1 MQCGKT
7 SRIPDVQK
15 WPCQSSNIFLLL
27 SHAWPSGKKKK
38 IWSNILL
45 VDKYFHKLRIKETIE
60 FCLME
65 IDKTNSK
72 IEPNIFGII
81 LSNQNPNL
89 VDTSSKTRLIKIPLQ
104 RSKSISY
111 INPSTSAAF
120 YFFIW
125 FLQYLNNLY
134 LTSFSFRRKN
144 LITEILRI
152 KEITWTK
159 FSLIF
164 FSDSLREE
172 YAKGGVYLQGAR
184 NLSLLKKQL

>member
-1 MQCGKT
+1 M
-7 SRIPDVQK
+7 
-15 WPCQSSNIFLLL
+15 
-27 SHAWPSGKKKK
+27 
-38 IWSNILL
+38 
-45 VDKYFHKLRIKETIE
+45 RIKETIE

-89 VDTSSKTRLIKIPLQ
+89 VDTSSKSRLIKIPLQ

-125 FLQYLNNLY
+125 FLQYLNNLC

-184 NLSLLKKQL
+184 NISLLKKQL